1 MSSFFIDYFTHHIY
15 PYMFD
20 FFMSVAFRWII
31 LFIIFV
37 LQIYSYSQNP
47 KLFTNAKKCYTTNCR
62 AVTFLIGV
70 IGTTLT
76 LLALI
81 TLWYVLPF
89 SDVLPDYWYI
99 PIIIIT
105 YAIIIQ
111 ITISVKVE
119 VEDGSFNPPPEYLI
133 NKKNRIILYVIL
145 TILFM
150 IYFIQLYLDGGV
162 NIIKNNNRYI
172 DHFILGRFG
181 GVNKNNYNFFIQWFA
196 IIKILV
202 SMLTIKSAYDFYAC
216 DYGLP
221 SSWDF

>member
-1 MSSFFIDYFTHHIY
+1 MSSVLIDYFRHHIY
-15 PYMFD
+15 PYLFD

-31 LFIIFV
+31 LFIIFI
-37 LQIYSYSQNP
+37 LQIYSYAQNP
-47 KLFTNAKKCYTTNCR
+47 KLFTNAKKCYNSNCR

-70 IGTTLT
+70 ISATLT

-89 SDVLPDYWYI
+89 ADFLPDYWYI
-99 PIIIIT
+99 PIIILT

-133 NKKNRIILYVIL
+133 NKKNRVILYVIL
-145 TILFM
+145 TFLFM
-150 IYFIQLYLDGGV
+150 IYFLQLYLDEGV
-162 NIIKNNNRYI
+162 NIVNNNRYI
-172 DHFILGRFG
+172 DHFVLGRFG
-181 GVNKNNYNFFIQWFA
+181 GISKNNYNFFIQWFA
-196 IIKILV
+196 IIKILGSV
-202 SMLTIKSAYDFYAC
+202 LTIKSEADFYAC

-221 SSWDF
+221 ISWDF